1 MELEE
6 LQQHIEEDQQIDHE
20 YQRLQ
25 SQAREAQQL
34 QDEAIRTQES
44 LTRQLERRRQL
55 KKRANELEIA
65 KMVTSL
71 LRERT
76 QDPGGARSSP
86 CPSDH
91 RGASNLAAPP
101 PVTMAPSSANQPA
114 APHPVAP
121 APANVAPALAPP
133 PVAAAPPPVSVA
145 LPPAQYPFLPPPLQ
159 SALPHKSTPSSLAPV
174 NYNSAPTPDSAHSA
188 QYHPSSYAYT
198 YPVQTASR
206 FASALPQSSPQQ
218 PQIADAVPFI
228 ATSYGIPS
236 F

>member
-25 SQAREAQQL
+25 TQAREAQQL

-76 QDPGGARSSP
+76 QDPVGARSSP
-86 CPSDH
+86 CPSEH
-91 RGASNLAAPP
+91 SGASNLAAPP
-101 PVTMAPSSANQPA
+101 AVTMARPSATQ
-114 APHPVAP
+114 PVAP
-121 APANVAPALAPP
+121 PPATVAQPSAAPARLAPALALVIVAPALAKYPFIP
-133 PVAAAPPPVSVA
+133 SQLSPV
-145 LPPAQYPFLPPPLQ
+145 LPPT
-159 SALPHKSTPSSLAPV
+159 SSPSSLAPV
-174 NYNSAPTPDSAHSA
+174 NHNLAPTPYSAHSA
-188 QYHPSSYAYT
+188 QYHPSSSAFT
-198 YPVQTASR
+198 YPVQAASR
-206 FASALPQSSPQQ
+206 FASALLHSSPQQ
-218 PQIADAVPFI
+218 PQAADAVPFI
-228 ATSYGIPS
+228 VTSYGIP
-236 F
+236 